1 MQITTLS
8 DALLVLVFRSAR
20 SGRRP
25 NLTAFCRRS
34 AASVADLQRAFDSLE
49 LRGLINFTPE
59 GERLTLEGL
68 AIAAALSRA
77 RPAVTRPL
85 VACRRGLAA

>member
-1 MQITTLS
+1 MQTPMLPES
-8 DALLVLVFRSAR
+8 LLVLVFRCAR

-34 AASVADLQRAFDSLE
+34 AASVADLQRAFDLLE
-49 LRGLINFTPE
+49 RRGLLQFTPE
-59 GERLTLEGL
+59 GERLTLRGL

-77 RPAVTRPL
+77 RRAVARPL
-85 VACRRGLAA
+85 ATCRRSLAA